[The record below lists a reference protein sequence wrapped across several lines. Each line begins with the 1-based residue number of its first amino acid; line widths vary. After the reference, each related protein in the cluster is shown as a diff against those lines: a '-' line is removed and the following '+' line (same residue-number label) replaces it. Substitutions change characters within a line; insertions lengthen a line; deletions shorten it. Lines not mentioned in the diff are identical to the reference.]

1 MASILLNNAVE
12 GAIESYEKMIH
23 VTLVQLDTEIIFVV
37 KNSRKQRKSSQ
48 FESLINPFIIMFS
61 IPLAFTGSWVLLFL
75 FKTPLS
81 VMGLIGTLVLVGIVV
96 NNGIVLIEYIDT
108 LRHRDGYA
116 AKDAVLKAAPTRLR
130 PILMTALT
138 TILGQIPL
146 IISNGDNAEM
156 LRGMGLVIAGGLA
169 TSTLLTLIVQ
179 SVGVPLT

>member
-1 MASILLNNAVE
+1 MA
-12 GAIESYEKMIH
+12 
-23 VTLVQLDTEIIFVV
+23 
-37 KNSRKQRKSSQ
+37 SQ

-108 LRHRDGYA
+108 LRHKDGYA
-116 AKDAVLKAAPTRLR
+116 ATDAVLKAAPTRLR

-169 TSTLLTLIVQ
+169 TSTLLTLIVI
-179 SVGVPLT
+179 PLLYLIFDNISTKFRGKFKIKQKNNPLEVEKQCTTWTEEEIAMSKE